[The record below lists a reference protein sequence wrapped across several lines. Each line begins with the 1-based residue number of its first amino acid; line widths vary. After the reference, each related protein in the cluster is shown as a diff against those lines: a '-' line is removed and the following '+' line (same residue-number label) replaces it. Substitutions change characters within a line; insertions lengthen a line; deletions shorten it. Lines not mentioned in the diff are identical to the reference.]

1 MIDLLNLFLINPR
14 KWINR
19 TYAQLWNAFK
29 YKIYKFDNPYVRHR
43 PLQLT
48 ILITSRCTLKC
59 LMCKLYRPFKR
70 INFEDLTLNR
80 FDQILNKFRQA
91 LSVFLTGG
99 EPLLNKEVFKMI
111 NLAHKYRMTV
121 AMSTNGTVMGELID
135 KIVSS
140 PLSRLNVS
148 LNACNSHEYRRMQG
162 GSKRLF
168 NTVIENIKDLAE
180 RRNKKAKK
188 LWLQVSYICTKS
200 NYKSMPNMV
209 KLAED
214 LGVDAMYFNNLSPG
228 LPGFGKDECLY
239 ADDEDV
245 LEVMEILDI
254 IKSKVVICKPR
265 LYNQKTTPRLCK
277 MPFTNLTLDA
287 DGNVS
292 VCCSFLPERR
302 WGNIFHDKDVWN
314 GYAFRK
320 IRRMLIDDSLPI
332 PDICKRCPDGPGRTI
347 CR

>member
-168 NTVIENIKDLAE
+168 NTVIENIKDF
-180 RRNKKAKK
+180 
-188 LWLQVSYICTKS
+188 
-200 NYKSMPNMV
+200 
-209 KLAED
+209 